1 MRIQV
6 ISLVKGQVTC
16 AETSAID
23 TQGGPYQIVLYN
35 IFLQINIPCKSSPSE
50 QNRKCMLGCLCL
62 TITCWATTMDRVT
75 AAAGI
80 NTVLEQWLSSGLY
93 NSSALLFLKIKATVT
108 CLSFKRPA
116 AALHTLYMLPS
127 SPHHHWSTS
136 PPVGSP
142 AIRPLTLL
150 QGHKH
155 WLTIRSPWI
164 WTTEYPPPPPHYT
177 CFQGEWH
184 GLWWNELQLAN

>member
-1 MRIQV
+1 MH
-6 ISLVKGQVTC
+6 KWNWH
-16 AETSAID
+16 A
-23 TQGGPYQIVLYN
+23 GGRYQIILYT
-35 IFLQINIPCKSSPSE
+35 IFPQINIPGKSSPRK
-50 QNRKCMLGCLCL
+50 QNRKSMLGCLCL
-62 TITCWATTMDRVT
+62 TSACWATTMARVT

-80 NTVLEQWLSSGLY
+80 NTVLQQWLSSGLY

-108 CLSFKRPA
+108 WLSFKRPA

-136 PPVGSP
+136 PPVGST

-164 WTTEYPPPPPHYT
+164 WTTECPPILPIILVSRENGMVYGGMSFSWPT
-177 CFQGEWH
+177 R
-184 GLWWNELQLAN
+184 